1 MEQSYAQVTK
11 RRRTRGF
18 ISESIQSIAEHEL
31 GHRFSSEEL
40 DTLSQRFSLDNFFN
54 SCEKVKTIFD

>member
-18 ISESIQSIAEHEL
+18 ISESIQEIAEHEL
-31 GHRFSSEEL
+31 GHRFSSEDL
-40 DTLSQRFSLDNFFN
+40 ASLSQRFSLENFLN
-54 SCEKVKTIFD
+54 SCEKVKKFY